1 MFISFF
7 TGKVMLFYGISLIMK
22 EKSNA
27 SALTP
32 PRVQACL
39 APDAT
44 ASAPRRDRLCS
55 QRRPPLLPGSAKG
68 IGLELSGRVV
78 LFQFQANRRLRS

>member
-1 MFISFF
+1 MNLR
-7 TGKVMLFYGISLIMK
+7 VFYLTRWGLSDGYK
-22 EKSNA
+22 DTTCQR
-27 SALTP
+27 TP

-39 APDAT
+39 APNAT
-44 ASAPRRDRLCS
+44 ASAPRDDRLCS